1 MQALKRVRAKRRLLV
16 VVLALA
22 ILIPAATGALATV
35 SYKVSCIYTEF
46 NVTTKTTHTFPN
58 DANYTLPWRAVMTN
72 KVTYNDTTTSP
83 ACKIGFVN
91 AANSSEGVM
100 DFNWGKPDAN
110 GKGNLEVYIGEGTSG
125 NLIDT
130 VPFTIDQPLT
140 IYIVADGITIK
151 NSTDIQLEYNFK
163 AFAICNVSASGSV
176 ADCATAG
183 FLQIEF
189 SSGAQYG
196 LDIVYSMIPLMV
208 TITVIG
214 MIVKMMDRMGKS
226 IR

>member
-1 MQALKRVRAKRRLLV
+1 MQALKRARAKRRLLV
-16 VVLALA
+16 VFLALA
-22 ILIPAATGALATV
+22 ILIPAATGAAATAN
-35 SYKVSCIYTEF
+35 YRVSCIYSEF
-46 NVTTKTTHTFPN
+46 NVTTKTTHTFPE
-58 DANYTLPWRAVMTN
+58 DATYTLPWQAVMTN

-91 AANSSEGVM
+91 AANISEGVV

-110 GKGNLEVYIGEGTSG
+110 GKGNLEVYIGEGTIG

-140 IYIVADGITIK
+140 IYLVADGITIK
-151 NSTDIQLEYNFK
+151 NSTDTQLEYNFK
-163 AFAICNVSASGSV
+163 AFAICNVTACGSV
-176 ADCATAG
+176 ADCAIAG
-183 FLQIEF
+183 FLQLEF
-189 SSGAQYG
+189 SAGAEYG
-196 LDIVYSMIPLMV
+196 LDIVYAMIPLMI

-214 MIVKMMDRMGKS
+214 MVVRMMDKMGKS